1 MRPFGLTANRTRWE
15 MMGSG
20 LISEA
25 QAANIG
31 ALVAE
36 TGDLLMKSN
45 AEAWLGAI
53 GFLASTSVL

>member
-1 MRPFGLTANRTRWE
+1 